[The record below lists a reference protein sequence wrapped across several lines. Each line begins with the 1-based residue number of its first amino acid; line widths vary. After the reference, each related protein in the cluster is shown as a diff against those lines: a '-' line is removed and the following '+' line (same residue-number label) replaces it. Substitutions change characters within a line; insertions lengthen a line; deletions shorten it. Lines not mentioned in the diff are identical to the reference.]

1 MKIIIDQNGNAVG
14 SGDGTAPLGGDLQW
28 AEATPELLAQLE
40 AEASAPVAIE
50 LPTVERSPLYVRRWL
65 RARGK
70 EPQYDAL
77 LSQLTGTAAKDY
89 EEAVAFAWDDPVIV
103 SLRGAAVAALG
114 MTEAELRACF
124 EE

>member
-1 MKIIIDQNGNAVG
+1 MKKIALVNGVVTEVEDA
-14 SGDGTAPLGGDLQW
+14 TATV
-28 AEATPELLAQLE
+28 EK
-40 AEASAPVAIE
+40 
-50 LPTVERSPLYVRRWL
+50 PTVERSPLFVRRWL

-70 EPQYDAL
+70 EAAYDAL
-77 LSQLTGTAAKDY
+77 IAGLTGEAKADY
-89 EEAVAFAWDDPVIV
+89 AEAVAFAWDDPIIV